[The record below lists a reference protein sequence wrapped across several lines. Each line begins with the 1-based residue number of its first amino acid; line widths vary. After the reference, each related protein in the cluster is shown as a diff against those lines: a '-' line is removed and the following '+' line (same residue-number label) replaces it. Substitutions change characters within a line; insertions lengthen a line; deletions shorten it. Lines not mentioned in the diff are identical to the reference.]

1 MNLTNKS
8 NSGASCKGLDTNKI
22 YLFWL
27 FHQECFALEVFG
39 PIYTSFRYQGWGI
52 KLAMSSR
59 TFSYYLAIFLLTLFY
74 LVCKQFT
81 PIHLFLLSLR
91 LQQISFKYQVTMHYM
106 IKTNKVSLNYKND
119 LPDKEFTKWKH
130 KTKLNLF
137 EVCRKIVK

>member
-1 MNLTNKS
+1 
-8 NSGASCKGLDTNKI
+8 
-22 YLFWL
+22 
-27 FHQECFALEVFG
+27 
-39 PIYTSFRYQGWGI
+39 
-52 KLAMSSR
+52 MSSR

-119 LPDKEFTKWKH
+119 LPDKEFTK
-130 KTKLNLF
+130 
-137 EVCRKIVK
+137 